1 MIYPA
6 EYDIVVLQ
14 NATFS
19 MRVTAASS
27 GTPINLSG
35 YTIDGD
41 ICYANSQEQIASF
54 SSSVI
59 SAPSGIFDLVLEPS
73 KTADFSE
80 GQYRYDLSATSPGG
94 ERYYWLKGSVTVSG
108 TCSRN

>member
-6 EYDIVVLQ
+6 TYDIVALQ

-19 MRVTAASS
+19 MRLTATSS
-27 GTPINLSG
+27 GTPINISG
-35 YTIDGD
+35 YTIDAD
-41 ICYANSQEQIASF
+41 ICYANSHERITSF
-54 SSSVI
+54 TPTIV
-59 SAPSGIFDLVLEPS
+59 SAASGIFDLVLEPT

-80 GQYRYDLSATSPGG
+80 GQYRYDVSATSPGG
-94 ERYYWLKGSVTVSG
+94 ERYYWLKGAITVSG